1 MHDELNLFINNH
13 CRHPYKELD
22 ENEYW
27 LYCKDSQVPL
37 LPIFWYRLNQAFIKN
52 ENYLFVLEKI
62 CQKQGRLSDDES
74 KWTDVHSGWTI
85 RNIDFYT
92 EEGFDEHV
100 KCLK

>member
-1 MHDELNLFINNH
+1 MYIN
-13 CRHPYKELD
+13 YVK
-22 ENEYW
+22 
-27 LYCKDSQVPL
+27 
-37 LPIFWYRLNQAFIKN
+37 KN